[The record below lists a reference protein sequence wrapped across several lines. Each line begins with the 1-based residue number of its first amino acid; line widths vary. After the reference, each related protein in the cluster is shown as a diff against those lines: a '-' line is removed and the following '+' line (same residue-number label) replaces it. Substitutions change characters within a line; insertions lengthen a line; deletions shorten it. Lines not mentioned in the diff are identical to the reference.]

1 MADRVVEFIAWGTV
15 LMFVAALIGVGAL
28 VYGVI

>member
-15 LMFVAALIGVGAL
+15 LMFVAVLIGVGAM
-28 VYGVI
+28 VYGII